1 MIQKIENLKKKIEKE
16 ITLIDKS
23 YDKINNEITKV
34 YEVKH
39 EKLLTEEKNLKENLQ
54 NEVTKTKEKFEEF
67 LSNCNKLLNINERI
81 NKGVKIFQNEKE
93 KSIIKTLS
101 YISNISK
108 TEKEI
113 NLLLGKLMKN
123 ININF
128 NENECKLKFEDYY
141 FSGIQIPQNIECK
154 DITSNNLKLFWK
166 IDNIKIENVD
176 NDKIKFRV
184 EIKKENSNESF
195 KKVYEDKDS
204 NCSIENLYRNTYYE
218 IRICSIYNDI
228 IGEWNKIEKVK
239 TDFINE
245 SVILN
250 QDDKNKL
257 LNWLNPLYK
266 GKNLYLKLL
275 YRRGN
280 DMSFETFHL
289 KCDNKGPTL
298 VVCQSKNEKF
308 GGYTKFNYYNNT
320 SIKHEEGPFIFSLNK
335 NKKYNYTNK
344 KYNSFYTYKNHG
356 PDFYWDFAF
365 NSQDKKMKVC
375 FCTTN
380 KYGFAFSNEPINGD
394 GSYKEIEVDEVEVFK
409 VKSN

>member
-1 MIQKIENLKKKIEKE
+1 MIQKIENLKKKIENE

-23 YDKINNEITKV
+23 YDKINNQITKV

-54 NEVTKTKEKFEEF
+54 TEVTKTKEKFEDF
-67 LSNCNKLLNINERI
+67 LSNCNKLLNMNERI
-81 NKGVKIFQNEKE
+81 NKGVKILQNEKE

-113 NLLLGKLMKN
+113 NLLLSKLMKN

-128 NENECKLKFEDYY
+128 NEKECKLKFENYY

-176 NDKIKFRV
+176 INKIKFRV

-195 KKVYEDKDS
+195 KKVYEGIDS
-204 NCSIENLYRNTYYE
+204 NCSIEKLYRNTYYE

-228 IGEWNKIEKVK
+228 IGEWNKMEKVK

-266 GKNLYLKLL
+266 GKNLYLKLI

-320 SIKHEEGPFIFSLNK
+320 SAKYEKGPFIFSLNK

-344 KYNSFYTYKNHG
+344 EYNSFYTNKNHG
-356 PDFYWDFAF
+356 PDFYCDFAF

-375 FCTTN
+375 ICTN
-380 KYGFAFSNEPINGD
+380 KYGYAFSNEPIIGD
-394 GSYKEIEVDEVEVFK
+394 GSNKEIQVDEVEVFK